1 MTFSPTP
8 RDLPNCTLV
17 TLPADIDISNADA
30 VYAGTMGAVHTRR
43 DRLRLL
49 VLDLTGTGFMDSQG
63 VRLINQVREQVHR
76 PPHTELRVVA
86 EPDGLVSRV
95 LELTGLRR
103 DVAVYDDLAEAIE
116 S

>member
-1 MTFSPTP
+1 MIFSPTP

-30 VYAGTMGAVHTRR
+30 LRAGTMNVVNARG

-49 VLDLTGTGFMDSQG
+49 VLDLTTTGFMDSQG
-63 VRLINQVREQVHR
+63 VRLINEVRAHVHR
-76 PPHTELRVVA
+76 PPRTEVRVVA
-86 EPDGLVSRV
+86 APGGLVSRV
-95 LELTGLRR
+95 LELTGVRR
-103 DVAVYDDLAEAIE
+103 DVAVYDDLAEAIR